1 MLVRRKIDVRQE
13 QQQVS
18 HGRKRNYKAGA
29 VVFLCGAPQQPEK
42 NKKKLNNI
50 LERRNNEE
58 QVFDPQELKTTC
70 CS

>member
-29 VVFLCGAPQQPEK
+29 VVLCGAPQQPEK